1 MQLFRHCYSQSEW
14 SNGSYP
20 FYMDIANFGFCKRD
34 GSELTEA
41 DCSGGTPYID
51 LRWKLDTANKNYIKF
66 ALLGEES
73 GYGFHQLSRS
83 SFYYSNNSSSGFQG
97 SGVYISYPAHIIYL
111 PLKNN
116 GFLTFFGMNSRSDGW
131 YPGSLY
137 SFSPTPKIYAT
148 SYRAYNDI
156 MAVNI
161 IGIPPF
167 RDKKTW
173 TYLYFNPPTT
183 EKSNVYID
191 YGNGVMTNIPYL
203 SGWST
208 TGAQEPIYQN
218 TYTNINQNV
227 CSLIKMPYN
236 TTYLD
241 GIYLLATSPYPLK
254 ECTFFS
260 FNGRNF
266 LNILAN
272 LVIELTPT
280 TT

>member
-1 MQLFRHCYSQSEW
+1 MQLFRHCYSHSEW
-14 SNGSYP
+14 ENGSYP
-20 FYMDIANFGFCKRD
+20 FYMDIARFGFCNRD
-34 GSELTEA
+34 GSELTETKCDTDA
-41 DCSGGTPYID
+41 YVD
-51 LRWKLDTANKNYIKF
+51 LRWRLDANNKNYIKF
-66 ALLGEES
+66 ATLGS
-73 GYGFHQLSRS
+73 GDGYVYHQLSRS
-83 SFYYSNNSSSGFQG
+83 SFYCSNNITSYDFQG
-97 SGVYISYPAHIIYL
+97 IGTSIAYSAHTVYL

-116 GFLTFFGMNSRSDGW
+116 GFLTFFGMNSRSNQF

-148 SYRAYNDI
+148 AYKVYSDI

-161 IGIPPF
+161 VGLPPF
-167 RDKKTW
+167 GNKTTW
-173 TYLYFNPPTT
+173 TYLFLNPPTT
-183 EKSNVYID
+183 EKSRVQID
-191 YGNGVMTNIPYL
+191 YGNGIITEVPYL

-208 TGAQEPIYQN
+208 VGVNPPTYQN

-236 TTYLD
+236 TGYID
-241 GIYLLATSPYPLK
+241 GIYLLATSPQPLK

-266 LNILAN
+266 LNLLAN

-280 TT
+280 V